1 MHLFSSIPSPLWTEA
16 SFSLCEKVPL
26 YSTASGGAIH
36 YSTLPPTPGVGNSH
50 RLGLSEFPGILHTA
64 GVRKIPNFLEIAKL
78 GGCKIEAFYN
88 YVPLSIPLLLQ
99 RPKSVSVQFSSV
111 AQSCPTLRDPMNRST
126 PGLPVHHHLVTNGFR
141 LPFFQSPV
149 L

>member
-1 MHLFSSIPSPLWTEA
+1 MLENKCISYPHCA
-16 SFSLCEKVPL
+16 C
-26 YSTASGGAIH
+26 SGGAIH

-50 RLGLSEFPGILHTA
+50 RLGLSEFSGILRTA

-78 GGCKIEAFYN
+78 GGCKIEAVYN

-111 AQSCPTLRDPMNRST
+111 QLLSRVRLFAT
-126 PGLPVHHHLVTNGFR
+126 P
-141 LPFFQSPV
+141 
-149 L
+149 